1 MAIKWGTHVRDLYV
15 DPGSGPSGEVP
26 LCVPNAA
33 STLESSY
40 TAAGQIYYD
49 ETNTR
54 LRAYVNGSWATLS
67 TSAGAGDNTLDD
79 AYDQGGAGAG
89 GTITVDAEDVI
100 LNLSTGY
107 NLLINAAA
115 AGTTD
120 VGLEI
125 NDNTTGTITDGILF
139 TAANS
144 IVDAIDASAANITNA
159 LNVGANVITGTTGN
173 ITYTN
178 FTMTGSTGAVGCQSL
193 DRVSAGGLTIGGT
206 TATSVT
212 ITPNTTVSG
221 TFLSSGAAT
230 FSAGITQS
238 GGNMSF
244 TPSATTGNGFYID
257 GSTVTTGNVVRSEY
271 DATNAAGGFGAIE
284 ITEDGSAVWTVGE
297 DGNMVIAG
305 TLTGTDAIT
314 ITAGD
319 ITLVS
324 GDLTLTDGVLVLSG
338 GTITITGDAAV
349 DTFDIA
355 GVAAGAVFDINL
367 AAASNL
373 AGGYIDI
380 DGSTG

>member
-1 MAIKWGTHVRDLYV
+1 MAIKWHTQIRDIHL
-15 DPGSGPSGEVP
+15 DPTTGPNGDIP

-89 GTITVDAEDVI
+89 GTITVDSADVI

-115 AGTTD
+115 AGTTA

-159 LNVGANVITGTTGN
+159 MNAGANDISA
-173 ITYTN
+173 TN
-178 FTMTGSTGAVGCQSL
+178 WGVTGSSGALTVQSI
-193 DRVSAGGLTIGGT
+193 DRHSAGGLTIGGS

-212 ITPNTTVSG
+212 ITPNTTVAG
-221 TFLSSGAAT
+221 TFLSS
-230 FSAGITQS
+230 
-238 GGNMSF
+238 
-244 TPSATTGNGFYID
+244 
-257 GSTVTTGNVVRSEY
+257 
-271 DATNAAGGFGAIE
+271 
-284 ITEDGSAVWTVGE
+284 
-297 DGNMVIAG
+297 
-305 TLTGTDAIT
+305 
-314 ITAGD
+314 
-319 ITLVS
+319 
-324 GDLTLTDGVLVLSG
+324 
-338 GTITITGDAAV
+338 
-349 DTFDIA
+349 
-355 GVAAGAVFDINL
+355 
-367 AAASNL
+367 
-373 AGGYIDI
+373 
-380 DGSTG
+380 